1 MRLERKIQTGPVEQI
16 PPAVKGMLL
25 LDGIRWRSLVVVLG
39 ALGALGA
46 TCPAYSADL
55 AASPFKSSFSATFDF
70 DSFTKNKPFQLN
82 TLPTTAYGPAWADI
96 LLKPANFVA
105 CKGAKIALCY
115 YSGPEAPITDD
126 STPTPCDSSNSG
138 IANCTCYAIPE
149 GNPYYVDINAI
160 LNLDVYLE
168 TVEKCGSD
176 GSLCQP
182 TGPHEAPVC
191 STINDNTLIPGA
203 DLISTFSLALDSDYP
218 LGPAESLSCPA
229 APYAGC
235 MTAPCKLLI
244 DPSTG
249 KPSRDPV
256 TDLELAQC
264 ACPTYNGPYQVG
276 FANGNGCTLTSTTA
290 TPHVWSAAYT
300 VPPQPPVPPITGPDC
315 LPDAPG
321 ATGCPLL
328 PPPPTAFPLAPEDLS
343 CQTVCS
349 EYKQSNQNGI
359 QVGFT
364 CDATLCTAS
373 SDPALVSS
381 ACAGLAKHSVSE
393 ILKLEIEA
401 GYSCSAS
408 QICGCQPNKK
418 TNEEIG
424 RLNKAQSDQGIVT
437 QCAYNGTLCGTPP

>member
-1 MRLERKIQTGPVEQI
+1 MQEA
-16 PPAVKGMLL
+16 PPKEN
-25 LDGIRWRSLVVVLG
+25 GISPLGGISLRGAFVVLTALCVLLAIGHAYG
-39 ALGALGA
+39 AE
-46 TCPAYSADL
+46 PAS
-55 AASPFKSSFSATFDF
+55 SKSKPSFSPNFNFD
-70 DSFTKNKPFQLN
+70 DFTKNKPFRLN
-82 TLPTTAYGPAWADI
+82 ILPTTSYGPAWADI
-96 LLKPANFVA
+96 LLKPSNFLA

-126 STPTPCDSSNSG
+126 STPTPCDASASG

-149 GNPYYVDINAI
+149 GHPYFVDINAI

-168 TVEKCGSD
+168 TVQKCGSD

-182 TGPHEAPVC
+182 TGEDEAPVC
-191 STINDNTLIPGA
+191 GTINDKTLIPGA
-203 DLISTFSLALDSDYP
+203 DLISTFSLALNRDYP
-218 LGPAESLSCPA
+218 VGGTESLSCAA

-235 MTAPCKLLI
+235 MTAPCKLII
-244 DPSTG
+244 DPNTG

-276 FANGNGCTLTSTTA
+276 FANGNSCALTSTTD
-290 TPHVWSAAYT
+290 TPNVWSAAYT
-300 VPPQPPVPPITGPDC
+300 VPPQPPVPPITVPDC
-315 LPDAPG
+315 VPDSPG

-328 PPPPTAFPLAPEDLS
+328 PPPPAAFPPAPEDVS

-349 EYKQSNQNGI
+349 EYKQSNNNGI

-373 SDPALVSS
+373 SDPALVTS
-381 ACAGLAKHSVSE
+381 ACAGLAKHSLSE
-393 ILKLEIEA
+393 ILKLEIEV

-408 QICGCQPNKK
+408 QICGCQPNKN
-418 TNEEIG
+418 TNEAMG

>member
-1 MRLERKIQTGPVEQI
+1 MSSDQVFRRGPVQRSPQKQE
-16 PPAVKGMLL
+16 GMSVGG
-25 LDGIRWRSLVVVLG
+25 GIRWRGRTMALAALCALVAAG
-39 ALGALGA
+39 
-46 TCPAYSADL
+46 PAYSEEPAFSTPKSRL
-55 AASPFKSSFSATFDF
+55 SPNFSF
-70 DSFTKNKPFQLN
+70 DSFTKNKPFKLN

-115 YSGPEAPITDD
+115 YSGPEAPITDG
-126 STPTPCDSSNSG
+126 STPTPCDSSNPG

-160 LNLDVYLE
+160 LNLDIYLE
-168 TVEKCGSD
+168 TVQKCGSD

-203 DLISTFSLALDSDYP
+203 DLISTFSLALDGDYP

-244 DPSTG
+244 DPITG

-264 ACPTYNGPYQVG
+264 ACPTYSGPYQVG
-276 FANGNGCTLTSTTA
+276 FANGNSCTLTSSTG

-300 VPPQPPVPPITGPDC
+300 VPPQPPVPPITGPSC

-328 PPPPTAFPLAPEDLS
+328 PPPPTAFPLAPEDVS

-393 ILKLEIEA
+393 ILKLEIKV

-418 TNEEIG
+418 TNEEMR

-437 QCAYNGTLCGTPP
+437 QCDYNGTLCGTPP